1 MRHQRVVK
9 KFGRSKE
16 HRDMMMRNMV
26 TNLILAE
33 TIKTTLPKAKEA
45 RKLAEKLVTI
55 ARKGDLAARRLV
67 ASRLTQPKAVKK
79 LFETYPDQIAALF
92 VEPVAGNMGL
102 MLPQPGFL
110 EGLRELCTQHGTIL
124 VFDEVITG
132 FRLSYGGAQGRF
144 GIMPDLTT
152 FGKIIGGGLPVGA
165 YGGRADLMKHIA
177 PQGEVYQAGTLSGNP
192 LAMAAGLATLNIL
205 KRSDYAALEARVDA
219 FVAELGGGD
228 VPCKKPV
235 DS

>member
-26 TNLILAE
+26 SNLILAE

-79 LFETYPDQIAALF
+79 LFDKIVPGLEGRNGGYTRILKLFTRKGDAAKMVLLQWVC
-92 VEPVAGNMGL
+92 VEEIKDDAPVA
-102 MLPQPGFL
+102 
-110 EGLRELCTQHGTIL
+110 EE
-124 VFDEVITG
+124 
-132 FRLSYGGAQGRF
+132 
-144 GIMPDLTT
+144 
-152 FGKIIGGGLPVGA
+152 
-165 YGGRADLMKHIA
+165 
-177 PQGEVYQAGTLSGNP
+177 
-192 LAMAAGLATLNIL
+192 AAA
-205 KRSDYAALEARVDA
+205 EA
-219 FVAELGGGD
+219 
-228 VPCKKPV
+228 K
-235 DS
+235 